1 MFSWRR
7 PGQRVSFAAPRN
19 YSMALPELTGSGELP
34 IGIHPATLR
43 HTLARFGSGHPQPV
57 AVGERLERIYRVAVA
72 TGHLS
77 RFIVFGS
84 FVTDKSEPNDLDV
97 VIVMGDAFDADR
109 LKGESA
115 LLFDH
120 TAADAHF
127 GAGVF
132 WVRRLAAMG
141 GEQSLVE
148 YWQAKR
154 GGGKRGIIEI
164 VEGED
169 D

>member
-1 MFSWRR
+1 
-7 PGQRVSFAAPRN
+7 
-19 YSMALPELTGSGELP
+19 MALPELTDSGELP
-34 IGIHPATLR
+34 IGVHPATMR
-43 HTLARFGSGHPQPV
+43 ETLARFGSGHPQRV
-57 AVGERLERIYRVAVA
+57 AVGERLERIYRIAAA

-84 FVTDKSEPNDLDV
+84 FVTDKSDPKDVDV
-97 VIVMGDAFDADR
+97 VIVMDDAFDGDR
-109 LKGESA
+109 LQGESA

-120 TAADAHF
+120 AAADAHF
-127 GAGVF
+127 GASVF

-164 VEGED
+164 VEGAND
-169 D
+169 